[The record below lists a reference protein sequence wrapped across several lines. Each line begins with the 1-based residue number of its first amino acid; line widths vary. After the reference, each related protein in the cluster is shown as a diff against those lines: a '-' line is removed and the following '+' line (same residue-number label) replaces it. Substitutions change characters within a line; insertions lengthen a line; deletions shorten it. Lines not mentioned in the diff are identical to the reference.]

1 MSVPA
6 PVLAGATAALFASL
20 LTGCAREMRMA
31 SAGLSRA
38 GWDSLYVAP
47 DVRGGTPDSLAVLVL
62 AGRDTVLAGGQRGAE
77 ILLVHLPD
85 AQLPSDGAFLVE
97 VCAFQK
103 SRLPAC
109 AQDALR
115 ASPKRFR
122 SRLDVD
128 YPADGADRDRLGYA
142 FAWRVE
148 RLRAHGEGYETLVGR
163 TPGNARLHVA
173 VAGMPGAGI
182 PRAGTPGAR
191 APEAGALDVP
201 LRYAS
206 GTVSLPRQAGYDA
219 FWNALN
225 DRFFYGDTTEVHVE
239 LRAGTV
245 ALASRVLRLTPRSRE
260 ERLGEV
266 QALALAFARTLARY
280 KGGQNAEASDVR
292 WRFDRIQQRYIV
304 EMTSAWQDTTGTTN
318 RLRGKL
324 TVGESGAD
332 ARFDGRVPGDSAAPV
347 LTYRF
352 DRLAGLTTPS
362 KTTAQED

>member
-1 MSVPA
+1 MLS
-6 PVLAGATAALFASL
+6 VLA
-20 LTGCAREMRMA
+20 TGCAREMRLV

-47 DVRGGTPDSLAVLVL
+47 EVRGGPPDSLAVLVF
-62 AGRDTVLAGGQRGAE
+62 AGRDTVLAGGVRGAGP
-77 ILLVHLPD
+77 LLVHLPD

-97 VCAFQK
+97 VCAFQR
-103 SRLPAC
+103 SRPPAC
-109 AQDALR
+109 TQDALR

-122 SRLDVD
+122 SRLDVA
-128 YPADGADRDRLGYA
+128 YPADGTDRDRLGYA

-148 RLRAHGEGYETLVGR
+148 RLRAHGDGYETLVGR

-173 VAGMPGAGI
+173 VKGA
-182 PRAGTPGAR
+182 PS

-206 GTVSLPRQAGYDA
+206 GTVLLPRQAGYDA

-225 DRFFYGDTTEVHVE
+225 DRFFYGDTTEVLVE
-239 LRAGTV
+239 LRAGSMP
-245 ALASRVLRLTPRSRE
+245 LARRALRLTPRSRE

-266 QALALAFARTLARY
+266 RALAHAFAVTLARY
-280 KGGQNAEASDVR
+280 KGGLNAEASDVR
-292 WRFDRIQQRYIV
+292 WRFDRIQQRYVV
-304 EMTSAWQDTTGTTN
+304 EMTSAWQDTTGATK

-324 TVGESGAD
+324 TVDELGRN

-362 KTTAQED
+362 KTTTPED